1 MKNFLFIMVAALL
14 LVSCG
19 GKKVEEGYADAG
31 LARRALQI
39 SIYETT
45 MDAVYRGFVEE
56 ENDSATVEALRE
68 EAEEIDS
75 LIVSCLIIEDCAQDT
90 IINMYDI
97 K

>member
-1 MKNFLFIMVAALL
+1 MKNFLFIMAAALL
-14 LVSCG
+14 LVSCSE
-19 GKKVEEGYADAG
+19 KRPEGYADAG
-31 LARRALQI
+31 IARRALQI

-45 MDAVYRGFVEE
+45 MDAEYKGFIEE
-56 ENDSATVEALRE
+56 EDDSATVETLRK